1 MATATLYEV
10 SVSAS
15 KPLAGKVAL
24 VTGASRGIGRA
35 IALEL
40 ANRGAAVAISYRT
53 GLSGAELVR
62 DHIEQMGG
70 SSAMFQGDIADKSQ
84 ARMLVKNVLETYERL
99 DILVNNAGITRDRSI
114 RKMTDDDWTDVID
127 TNLNSAFYCTSA
139 AIPAMIEQK
148 FGRIVSVSSFV
159 GQAGNFGQANYA
171 ASKGGLIAFTKVLAL
186 ELAKYNITAN
196 VIAPGFTATDML
208 NGVPLDRLE
217 QLKERIPMHRFAEP
231 EEIAKAAAY
240 LICDGAYITGQQI
253 NVNGGLYM

>member
-40 ANRGAAVAISYRT
+40 ASRGATVAINFRA
-53 GLSGAELVR
+53 GLRGAEEVR
-62 DHIEQMGG
+62 DQIEQMG
-70 SSAMFQGDIADKSQ
+70 STSQIFQGDLSQSFQ
-84 ARMLVKNVLETYERL
+84 ARAVVQHVLETYERM
-99 DILVNNAGITRDRSI
+99 DILVNNAGVTRDRSI
-114 RKMTDDDWTDVID
+114 RKMTDDDWTGVID

-148 FGRIVSVSSFV
+148 FGRIVSVASFV

-186 ELAKYNITAN
+186 ELARYNITAN
-196 VIAPGFTATDML
+196 VIAPGFTATDMVQ
-208 NGVPLDRLE
+208 GIPPDRLE
-217 QLKERIPMHRFAEP
+217 QIKDRIPMHRLAEP

-240 LICDGAYITGQQI
+240 LICDAGYVTGQQI
-253 NVNGGLYM
+253 NVNGGIYM